1 MKASDV
7 MTTKIVSV
15 TPDHSVRHAAG
26 IMLDH
31 HVSGVPVVD
40 DAGRLVGLISEGDLL
55 RRSEL
60 GLGAIASG
68 GRSAEDQARAYVKA
82 HAWKVGDVM
91 SDRLVTANEDTDLAK
106 IATLMEEN
114 DIKRVPILRDG
125 RLVGIVSRADLL
137 RAVASARLDA
147 TAPGD
152 DAIRRGILARFDET
166 TGLAGLNI
174 SVTVADGL
182 VHLWGNVESE
192 DCRKAARVV
201 SEGVRG
207 VKGVVEHFSDAAQ
220 DPGPPAAG

>member
-7 MTTKIVSV
+7 MTTKVVTV
-15 TPDHSVRHAAG
+15 TPDHSVRHAAE
-26 IMLDH
+26 IMLDN
-31 HVSGVPVVD
+31 HVSGLPVID
-40 DAGRLVGLISEGDLL
+40 DSGELVGIISEGDLL

-60 GLGAIASG
+60 GLDALAGHR
-68 GRSAEDQARAYVKA
+68 RSPEEQARAYVKA

-91 SDRLVTANEDTDLAK
+91 SDRLVVVDEDTDLARV
-106 IATLMEEN
+106 ATLMEEN
-114 DIKRVPILRDG
+114 DIKRVPVARDG

-152 DAIRRGILARFDET
+152 EAIRRSILARLDES
-166 TGLAGLNI
+166 TGLARMNI

-182 VHLWGNVESE
+182 VHLWGNVEGE

-201 SEGVRG
+201 ADGVRG
-207 VKGVVEHFSDAAQ
+207 VKGVIEHFADAE
-220 DPGPPAAG
+220 

>member
-7 MTTKIVSV
+7 MTTKVVTV
-15 TPDHSVRHAAG
+15 TPDHSVRHAAE
-26 IMLDH
+26 IMLDN
-31 HVSGVPVVD
+31 HVSGLPVVD
-40 DAGRLVGLISEGDLL
+40 DSGELVGIISEGDLL

-60 GLGAIASG
+60 GLDALAGHR
-68 GRSAEDQARAYVKA
+68 RSPEEQARAYVKA

-91 SDRLVTANEDTDLAK
+91 SDRLVVVDEDTDLARV
-106 IATLMEEN
+106 ATLMEEN
-114 DIKRVPILRDG
+114 DIKRVPVARDG

-152 DAIRRGILARFDET
+152 EAIRRSILARLDES
-166 TGLAGLNI
+166 TGLAGMNI

-182 VHLWGNVESE
+182 VHLWGNVEGE

-201 SEGVRG
+201 ADGVRG
-207 VKGVVEHFSDAAQ
+207 VKGVIEHFADAE
-220 DPGPPAAG
+220 